1 MQTFIGVVASL
12 IFLAGGGFV
21 VWALFAFLRA
31 LSRAPH
37 YSTARTFRTTSGDDS
52 DAMND
57 GDYYN
62 GPGGYHAT
70 GGYQNSFYGQ
80 IFDEDEDDRHHG

>member
-21 VWALFAFLRA
+21 VWAVFAFLRA

-37 YSTARTFRTTSGDDS
+37 YSTSRSASHAAGDEIDG
-52 DAMND
+52 MNN

-62 GPGGYHAT
+62 SPGGYHAT
-70 GGYQNSFYGQ
+70 GGYQNSFYGH
-80 IFDEDEDDRHHG
+80 IYDHDEEDEHH